1 MSKRAFQAISHNLTL
16 KNETNW
22 YFWGISLQYP
32 HCIEFV
38 QKILHCSISKDWGH
52 LAKPG
57 KFGNCQLLKQR
68 SKYNITERTHCVILF
83 KNLPKKNHN
92 HRPPFVVQSLTSS
105 VNYCHNFQVQKLYL
119 APTLATYSKRMFDSV
134 QILAEKLQATKG
146 LCVALSMGGFDF
158 W

>member
-1 MSKRAFQAISHNLTL
+1 MI
-16 KNETNW
+16 
-22 YFWGISLQYP
+22 FWGDKFAIP
-32 HCIEFV
+32 ARIAFV

-57 KFGNCQLLKQR
+57 KFGNSQLLKQR
-68 SKYNITERTHCVILF
+68 SNYNTITERTFCVIVF

-92 HRPPFVVQSLTSS
+92 HRPTFVVQSLTNSL
-105 VNYCHNFQVQKLYL
+105 NYFHNFQVQKLYL

-146 LCVALSMGGFDF
+146 LCVALWLGGFDF

>member
-1 MSKRAFQAISHNLTL
+1 MIFLGDKFAIPA
-16 KNETNW
+16 
-22 YFWGISLQYP
+22 P
-32 HCIEFV
+32 HCI
-38 QKILHCSISKDWGH
+38 CSKNIALLYFKRLGSSCQTR
-52 LAKPG
+52 P

-92 HRPPFVVQSLTSS
+92 HRPPFVVHSLTSS

-134 QILAEKLQATKG
+134 QILAKKLQATKG
-146 LCVALSMGGFDF
+146 LCVALWLGGFDF